1 MITIKK
7 KITRKQKKTNPT
19 TSSRKTTA
27 LKVLKYGLIAGLT
40 LIIAAVLA
48 GGSLFA
54 YYVSSAPKLSESK
67 LSSTNSSLIYDSSG
81 NLIADLGSE
90 KRESVTADNIPL
102 NLVNAITSIEDKRFF
117 KHRGIDVY
125 RILGAA
131 FNNFT
136 SSSTQG
142 GSTLDQQLIKLAY
155 FSTSES
161 DQTLK
166 RKAQEAWLA
175 LQMERKYTKE
185 EILTFYINKVYMG
198 NGNYGMLTAAKSYYG
213 KDLKDLS
220 IAQLALLAGIPQAPS
235 QYDPYTNPD
244 AAQSRRDIVL
254 AEMYE
259 DGNITKG
266 EYDTAVATPVTDGL
280 QTLTETSSYD
290 AYLDN
295 YIKEVIEEVSD
306 KTGQDIYSAGLK
318 VYTNVDTDV
327 QQYLWN
333 VYNTDYYVSYPDSDL
348 QVASTIIDVTNGNV
362 IAQLG
367 SRNQDTSVSLGTN
380 QSVLTDRDW
389 GSTMKPITDYAPAIE
404 NGIYTSTAATTNDSK
419 YYWPGTSTQIYNWD
433 RQYYGTMTIQTAIQ
447 QSRNVPAVKALE
459 AVGLDAAKEFLEG
472 LGIYYPQLY
481 YSNAISSS
489 TSDSDE
495 KYGASS
501 EKMAAA
507 YAAFA
512 NGGIYYEPQYI
523 NKIEFNDGTTQ
534 TYSSSGTRAM
544 KETTAYMMTSM
555 LKTVLT
561 YGTGT
566 EAAISGVYQ
575 AGKTGTSNYSD
586 DELEEIEESTG
597 IYNSVV
603 GTMAP
608 DELFV
613 GYTTQYSMAVW
624 TGYKDRMTPIYGDG
638 LNIAADVYKA
648 MQSYLNEKYGSGSKD
663 FIVPSGVYT
672 SGSYVYLSG
681 SSNNYTYSSTSSSV
695 YSNIYGSS
703 STSSE
708 EESSTAESTSENS
721 SSTESS
727 NEADNNLDNSST
739 ESSND

>member
-19 TSSRKTTA
+19 TSSRKTTV

-663 FIVPSGVYT
+663 FTVPSGVYT